1 MPPAKFATVKPPLA
15 AVLWTMPPTK
25 MPSLPAEI
33 VPAFLIPPAK
43 EVTVV
48 PPGSLA
54 RPPTKIPCEPAVIVP
69 LLAIPPPAVPL
80 ANTPTEEL
88 TTMPSPVD
96 AASWPLLVMPPEKV
110 ETWRMWMSS

>member
-1 MPPAKFATVKPPLA
+1 MDNAADKNAIAARRDRAGIPDPAR
-15 AVLWTMPPTK
+15 
-25 MPSLPAEI
+25 
-33 VPAFLIPPAK
+33 K

-54 RPPTKIPCEPAVIVP
+54 RPPTKMPCEPAVIVP